1 MRPLKNLFVNHK
13 SKSGK
18 MKKIIIAAIIIL
30 SGFVVM
36 AQDGSSAIGLRG
48 GGLSGMTIKLV
59 DDDLRAVEILFGFQR
74 NGMKMTGMLQ
84 RFKPIK
90 TDRIS
95 NLYMFSGLGAHAGF
109 ERWDQEETQVISG
122 VTYYSYHRAVSPVIG
137 GDLIVGIEYHFESV
151 PFHVSLDYKPYME
164 FFGEKIFRID
174 FWDIGFS
181 VRYII
186 NQ

>member
-1 MRPLKNLFVNHK
+1 MN
-13 SKSGK
+13 
-18 MKKIIIAAIIIL
+18 KIIFTAIILIMGYTL
-30 SGFVVM
+30 S
-36 AQDGSSAIGLRG
+36 AQESIESVGLRG
-48 GGLSGMTIKLV
+48 GGLSGMTIKLM
-59 DDDLRAVEILFGFQR
+59 DEDLSAVEIILGFQR
-74 NGMKMTGMLQ
+74 NGMKMTGMVQ

-95 NLYMFSGLGAHAGF
+95 NLYVFSGLGAHAGF
-109 ERWDQEETQVISG
+109 ERWDEEETQVVDG
-122 VTYYSYHRAVSPVIG
+122 VTYYANRRVVSPVVG
-137 GDLIVGIEYHFESV
+137 GDLIIGLEYHFESV

-181 VRYII
+181 VRYVI

>member
-1 MRPLKNLFVNHK
+1 LKILVVNHK

-18 MKKIIIAAIIIL
+18 MKKHILATLIIL

-48 GGLSGMTIKLV
+48 GGISGMTIKLI
-59 DDDLRAVEILFGFQR
+59 DEDLSAVEILLGFQR
-74 NGMKMTGMLQ
+74 NGLKMTGMLQ

-95 NLYMFSGLGAHAGF
+95 NLYVFSGLGAHAGF
-109 ERWDQEETQVISG
+109 ERWDEEQSQTVDG
-122 VTYYSYHRAVSPVIG
+122 VTYYSYRKVVSPVVG
-137 GDLIVGIEYHFESV
+137 GDLIVGLEYHFESV
-151 PFHVSLDYKPYME
+151 PFHVSIDYKPYME

-181 VRYII
+181 LRYVI

>member
-1 MRPLKNLFVNHK
+1 MN
-13 SKSGK
+13 
-18 MKKIIIAAIIIL
+18 KIIITAIIIFMGYTV
-30 SGFVVM
+30 S
-36 AQDGSSAIGLRG
+36 AQEGVESIGLRG
-48 GGLSGMTIKLV
+48 GGLSGMTIKLI
-59 DDDLRAVEILFGFQR
+59 DEDLSAVEIILGFQR
-74 NGMKMTGMLQ
+74 NGLKMTGMVQ

-95 NLYMFSGLGAHAGF
+95 NLYVFSGLGAHAGF
-109 ERWDQEETQVISG
+109 ERWDEEETQVVDG
-122 VTYYSYHRAVSPVIG
+122 VTYYANRRVVSPVVG
-137 GDLIVGIEYHFESV
+137 GDLMIGLEYHFESV